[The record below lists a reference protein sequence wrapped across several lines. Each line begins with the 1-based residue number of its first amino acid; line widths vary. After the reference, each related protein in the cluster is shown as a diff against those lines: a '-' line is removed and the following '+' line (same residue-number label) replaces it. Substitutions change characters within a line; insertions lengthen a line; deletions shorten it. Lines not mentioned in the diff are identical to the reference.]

1 MIQRRTFIMGQ
12 NTSPASTIKVLP
24 RFEGIKAGTEQSADF
39 LVKIQGPDRPLAQ
52 KPRAP
57 LNLALVLDRSGSM
70 AGRPLHEAKRCARTF
85 VSQLHSEDH
94 VCLIAYDNRVTTL
107 FESQPVGTRGALY
120 EAIDA
125 IHPGGTTNLHL
136 GWATGVQALKGNPVK
151 ASISR
156 VLLLSDGQANQGM
169 TETGPISHE
178 CARAVIEGISTSTYG
193 LSHHFNEDLMTSM
206 AKHGQGQAYYG
217 ESAEDLME
225 PFQQEFD
232 LLSSIYARKV
242 RLKVRSS
249 EGYRAEVLNAYL
261 GTEEKVLPDLAYE
274 AEVWAL
280 IRVYLPASLTGVGGC
295 ETLNFGDLQ
304 LSAVDL
310 DGHALSLP
318 TIPLSLP
325 SLTPA
330 DYDALGEQEE
340 VRRRVIEIEA
350 AQIQEKAR
358 WAAQEGHWSEVD
370 RLLDEVQALAQENP
384 WLDAVVR
391 TLKGMAAQRDRA
403 RFSKESRYS
412 SDRLSTRYS
421 GRDES
426 EDWNDDARDAR
437 SFTRRKSSQGKNS
450 DGNSNP

>member
-1 MIQRRTFIMGQ
+1 MAQE
-12 NTSPASTIKVLP
+12 TSPTSTIKVIPLVQ
-24 RFEGIKAGTEQSADF
+24 GIRAGAEQTADF
-39 LVKIQGPDRPLAQ
+39 LIKIQGPDRPLSQ
-52 KPRAP
+52 KSRPP

-70 AGRPLHEAKRCARTF
+70 AGHPLHEAKRCARTF
-85 VSQLHSEDH
+85 VSQLHAGDH
-94 VCLIAYDNRVTTL
+94 VCLIAYDNRVQTL
-107 FESQPVGTRGALY
+107 FESQPVGNRGALY

-125 IHPGGTTNLHL
+125 IRPGGSTNLHK
-136 GWATGVQALKGNPVK
+136 GWATGVQALKGNPIK

-169 TETGPISHE
+169 TETGPVSHE
-178 CARAVIEGISTSTYG
+178 CARAVVDGVSTSTYG

-242 RLKVRSS
+242 RLKASS
-249 EGYRAEVLNAYL
+249 ATDCKIEILNAYL
-261 GTEEKVLPDLAYE
+261 GADEKILPDLAYE

-280 IRVYLPASLTGVGGC
+280 VRVLVPSSRSGEGKNELVHV
-295 ETLNFGDLQ
+295 GDLT
-304 LSAVDL
+304 LSAKDL
-310 DGHALSLP
+310 EGNPLP
-318 TIPLSLP
+318 LPLLRLELP
-325 SLTPA
+325 SVATEE
-330 DYDALGEQEE
+330 YLGLIQNEE
-340 VRRRVIEIEA
+340 VRRRVLEVEA
-350 AQIQEKAR
+350 ARLQEQAR
-358 WAAQEGHWSEVD
+358 HAAQMGRWEEVD
-370 RLLDEVQALAQENP
+370 QMLNEVQRLAEDNP

-391 TLKGMAAQRDRA
+391 TLKEMARAKDEA

-412 SDRLSTRYS
+412 AHRMSTRYS

-426 EDWNDDARDAR
+426 AHWDEDLSENR
-437 SFTRRKSSQGKNS
+437 SFTRRKSAQGKNS